1 MSVKLKTMRQI
12 VLEELEHIP
21 KGNDA
26 QNELR
31 LIYFNRRMHS
41 LGRKAKEKRTAKD
54 VLTES
59 IARIK
64 EEYPNF
70 EPIYDKEFFEKE
82 VFEIK
87 KLWRENE
94 RKI

>member
-1 MSVKLKTMRQI
+1 LSAKLKTMRQI

-41 LGRKAKEKRTAKD
+41 LGRKAKEKKTAKN
-54 VLTES
+54 VLAES

-70 EPIYDKEFFEKE
+70 EPEYDKEFFEGETVSSNTKLSKKE
-82 VFEIK
+82 
-87 KLWRENE
+87 
-94 RKI
+94 

>member
-1 MSVKLKTMRQI
+1 LFEKLKTMRQK
-12 VLEELEHIP
+12 VLDELSHIP
-21 KGNDA
+21 KGNSA

-41 LGRKAKEKRTAKD
+41 LGKRANNEKTAKD
-54 VLTES
+54 VLMES

-70 EPIYDKEFFEKE
+70 EPVYDKEFFESESSK
-82 VFEIK
+82 VKKVEI
-87 KLWRENE
+87 
-94 RKI
+94 